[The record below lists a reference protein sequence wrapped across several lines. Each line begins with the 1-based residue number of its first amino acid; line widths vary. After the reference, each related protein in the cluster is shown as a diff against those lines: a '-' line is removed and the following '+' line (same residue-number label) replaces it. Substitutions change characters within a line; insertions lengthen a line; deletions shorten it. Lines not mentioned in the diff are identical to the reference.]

1 MAEGVTSPV
10 RDDLA
15 TVWKDVPHMIVVGT
29 SFHGNIK
36 IEEETR
42 AFARDYG
49 IEILAA
55 PTRAAV
61 TIFNGFRLA
70 QYLRL

>member
-1 MAEGVTSPV
+1 VAEGVASSV

-49 IEILAA
+49 
-55 PTRAAV
+55 
-61 TIFNGFRLA
+61 
-70 QYLRL
+70 